1 MKNRALILAI
11 VLVATALA
19 IWWRLAG
26 RGADDAGA
34 GAALADVT
42 VPELSAEESR
52 GETLFNANCATCH
65 GANAAGRGG
74 TAPPLVHKIYEPNH
88 HADAAFQLA
97 VRNGVRDHHWGFGNM
112 PPIEGISPK
121 NVNQIAAYVRALQR
135 ANGIE

>member
-1 MKNRALILAI
+1 MKNRALILTI
-11 VLVATALA
+11 VLVVTALA
-19 IWWRLAG
+19 IWWRLDG
-26 RGADDAGA
+26 RGADEAGL

-42 VPELSAEESR
+42 VPELSAVETR
-52 GETLFNANCATCH
+52 GEALFNTNCATCH
-65 GANAAGRGG
+65 GTSAAGKSG

-97 VRNGVRDHHWGFGNM
+97 VQNGVRDHHWGFGSM

-121 NVNQIAAYVRALQR
+121 SVSQIAAYVRALQR